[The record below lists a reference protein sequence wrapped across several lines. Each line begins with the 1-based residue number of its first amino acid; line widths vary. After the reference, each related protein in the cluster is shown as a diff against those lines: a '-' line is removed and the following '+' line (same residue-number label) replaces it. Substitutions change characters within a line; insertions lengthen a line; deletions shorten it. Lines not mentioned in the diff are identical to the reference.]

1 MDDTNRIIDYYIWM
15 KYNWGIEN
23 ERMMKIMF
31 MDESLSF
38 V

>member
-1 MDDTNRIIDYYIWM
+1 MDDMNRIIDYYIWM
-15 KYNWGIEN
+15 KNNWGIEN